1 MKNIIRFYNQN
12 RKAIWIT
19 VIAIIFIIIAIHVL
33 NDLTIKNNE
42 EKRNASKNIVTEKD
56 YKENPDISVT
66 IPDTKVQE
74 EKELIVDQFIRYC
87 NSGEI
92 ENAYNLLSKDCKNE
106 LYPTIERFKQI
117 YINSVFNTTKLYSKE
132 IYVGNIYK
140 VKLYEDI
147 LSTGNVSSSVVEDYY
162 VIVKEDNNV
171 KLNIGGYFGN
181 VDVNKN
187 YNDNNLTINILSKKV
202 FKEYEEYKIEVQNKT
217 NNEIMLDG
225 MNDTKSTYLQ
235 GKENV
240 KYYALIHENT
250 ENDLS
255 VPAKVKKIITIRF
268 NKSLTKSNVNEKG
281 IVFSNIILN
290 NKESNKS
297 TNIQIDF

>member
-1 MKNIIRFYNQN
+1 MGNIIRFYNQN

-42 EKRNASKNIVTEKD
+42 QKRNASKNIVTEKD

-66 IPDTKVQE
+66 IPDTKVKE

-87 NSGEI
+87 NAKEF
-92 ENAYNLLSKDCKNE
+92 ENAYNLISKDCKNE
-106 LYPTIERFKQI
+106 LYPNVNLFIQN
-117 YINSVFNTTKLYSKE
+117 YINNVFNTTKLYSKE

-147 LSTGNVSSSVVEDYY
+147 LSTGNVSNSTVEDYY
-162 VIVKEDNNV
+162 TIVKEDNNT
-171 KLNIGGYFGN
+171 KLNIGGYIGN
-181 VDVNKN
+181 VEINKD
-187 YNDNNLTINILSKKV
+187 YSDSNLNINILSKKI
-202 FKEYEEYKIEVQNKT
+202 FKEYEEYKIEVENKT
-217 NNEIMLDG
+217 NNQIMIDG
-225 MNDTKSTYLQ
+225 MKNTKSTYLL

-250 ENDLS
+250 EDDLS
-255 VPAKVKKIITIRF
+255 VPAKVKKTITIKF
-268 NKSLTKSNVNEKG
+268 NKSLTKSNVNENG
-281 IVFSNIILN
+281 IVFSNIVLDNKN
-290 NKESNKS
+290 N
-297 TNIQIDF
+297 TNIQINF

>member
-1 MKNIIRFYNQN
+1 MGNIIRFYNQN

-42 EKRNASKNIVTEKD
+42 QKRNASKNIVTEKD

-66 IPDTKVQE
+66 IPDTKVKE

-87 NSGEI
+87 NAKEF
-92 ENAYNLLSKDCKNE
+92 ENAYNLISKDCKNE
-106 LYPTIERFKQI
+106 LYPNVNLFIQN
-117 YINSVFNTTKLYSKE
+117 YINNVFNTTKLYSKE

-147 LSTGNVSSSVVEDYY
+147 LSTGNVSNSTVEDYY
-162 VIVKEDNNV
+162 TIVKEDNNT
-171 KLNIGGYFGN
+171 KLNIGGYIGN
-181 VDVNKN
+181 VAINKD
-187 YNDNNLTINILSKKV
+187 YSDSNLNINILSKKI
-202 FKEYEEYKIEVQNKT
+202 FKEYEEYKIEVENKT
-217 NNEIMLDG
+217 NNQIMIDG
-225 MNDTKSTYLQ
+225 MKNTKSTYLL

-250 ENDLS
+250 EDDLS
-255 VPAKVKKIITIRF
+255 VPAKVKKTITIKF
-268 NKSLTKSNVNEKG
+268 NKSLTKSNVNENG
-281 IVFSNIILN
+281 IVFSNIVLDNKN
-290 NKESNKS
+290 N
-297 TNIQIDF
+297 TNIQINF